1 MKDNSESIAS
11 IRYLQGFVDGI
22 GCIANMLVTLLKIM
36 QDEQDHDK
44 NVLQTATLVRTVAE
58 ILKNTNNRLSEEI
71 DKLAK
76 NNNIK
81 LEDDEVLIIDEETME
96 IKKKKNNNN

>member
-1 MKDNSESIAS
+1 MKDNGESIAG

-22 GCIANMLVTLLKIM
+22 GCITNMLVTLLEMI

-44 NVLQTATLVRTVAE
+44 NVLQTATLVQTVAE

-71 DKLAK
+71 NKLAK

-81 LEDDEVLIIDEETME
+81 LEDDEVLIINEDAKE
-96 IKKKKNNNN
+96 IKKEKNNNI

>member
-44 NVLQTATLVRTVAE
+44 NVLQTATLVQTVAE
-58 ILKNTNNRLSEEI
+58 ILKNTNNRLDKEI

-96 IKKKKNNNN
+96 IKKEKNNNI